1 MAVGPTGGPLD
12 KLDVTRADVAPAS
25 APGSA
30 IDAAPGTLFRLA
42 GVGYDYS
49 AGVEALAAVDL
60 AVDRGE
66 RLAILGANG
75 SGKSTLLKL
84 LAGLVEPTR
93 GTVEAFG
100 VRIDGG
106 ALRDEA
112 TAQGF
117 RRRVGMV
124 FQSAD
129 AQLFNPTVRDEVA
142 FGPLHLDLPHDEI
155 VARVDDTLAML
166 GLGALADRAPYNLSG
181 GEKKKV
187 ALASV
192 LSINPEVLML
202 DEPTNGLDPRTQ
214 EWLIELLEQLHHAGK
229 TIVVATH
236 QLDLLER
243 LVDRAVVLGEDH
255 RPAADG
261 SLADVLADREL
272 LLSVNLIHEHAHH
285 HGALLHSHAHAHPPG
300 RERHGGGEPE
310 HRHEHQSARHPEGH
324 PEHRHDAEAEHRHD
338 GARPSDGAVAA
349 RRAGPGDASALA
361 ALATELGYP
370 SDAPGMAAR
379 LDGLLASVA
388 DVVFVAALGDGEL
401 LGFVH
406 AAEKRLLVSEPFVEL
421 EGLIV
426 SAAARRRG
434 AAALLVA
441 VVEGWS
447 LERGVGELRVRA
459 RVERDVADRFYRDR
473 GFALEKQQHVF
484 VKRLG
489 VTPANDASS

>member
-1 MAVGPTGGPLD
+1 MAG
-12 KLDVTRADVAPAS
+12 
-25 APGSA
+25 
-30 IDAAPGTLFRLA
+30 GTLFRLV

-49 AGVEALAAVDL
+49 PGVEALAAVDL
-60 AVDRGE
+60 AVNRGE

-75 SGKSTLLKL
+75 SGKSTLLKV

-100 VRIDGG
+100 ARLDGG
-106 ALRDEA
+106 ALRDEV

-142 FGPLHLDLPHDEI
+142 FGPLHLDLPRDEI
-155 VARVDDTLAML
+155 AARVDDTLAML
-166 GLGALADRAPYNLSG
+166 GLGALAERAPYNLSG

-214 EWLIELLEQLHHAGK
+214 QWLIELLEQLHHAGK

-236 QLDLLER
+236 QLDVLER

-261 SLADVLADREL
+261 PLAAVLADREL

-300 RERHGGGEPE
+300 RERHGEGEPE
-310 HRHEHQSARHPEGH
+310 HRHEHQSRGVTNGQPDGEVPGEAHGDAH
-324 PEHRHDAEAEHRHD
+324 TTAHIDAHDEDPAGRGSD
-338 GARPSDGAVAA
+338 TPCVVGASGSQGRGGAVVA
-349 RRAGPGDASALA
+349 RVALPGDAPALA

-370 SDAPGMAAR
+370 ADGARMEAR
-379 LDGLLASVA
+379 LSGLLSVDA
-388 DVVFVAALGDGEL
+388 DIVFVAEREGGEIV
-401 LGFVH
+401 GFVH
-406 AAEKRLLVSEPFVEL
+406 AAEKRLLVSDPFVEL

-426 SAAARRRG
+426 AAAARRRG
-434 AAALLVA
+434 VAALLIAA
-441 VVEGWS
+441 VESWS

-459 RVERDVADRFYRDR
+459 RLERGVADRFYRGR
-473 GFALEKQQHVF
+473 GFSLEKEQRVF
-484 VKRLG
+484 AKRLG
-489 VTPANDASS
+489 APRRV